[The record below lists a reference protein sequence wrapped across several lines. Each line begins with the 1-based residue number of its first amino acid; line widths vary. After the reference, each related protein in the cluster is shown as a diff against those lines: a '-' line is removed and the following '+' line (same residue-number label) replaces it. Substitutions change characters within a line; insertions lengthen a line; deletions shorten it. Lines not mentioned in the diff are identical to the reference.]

1 MKFQYLFSQK
11 KQNKQKQKK
20 TEKIKIRMSP
30 ATNFA
35 WRFKGKL
42 HNIIHLFVVK
52 LSYFIINEFLAYLNN
67 VHGELLY
74 YPLVAAASASTN
86 IKVFVKVFKTSL
98 FPNLITDLIYL
109 WFDDTYW
116 SKILRNTIPTILGHV

>member
-11 KQNKQKQKK
+11 KKKTNKKK

-74 YPLVAAASASTN
+74 YPWWWRHRRPQML
-86 IKVFVKVFKTSL
+86 KFSL
-98 FPNLITDLIYL
+98 KFLRPHYFLTLSLI
-109 WFDDTYW
+109 
-116 SKILRNTIPTILGHV
+116 